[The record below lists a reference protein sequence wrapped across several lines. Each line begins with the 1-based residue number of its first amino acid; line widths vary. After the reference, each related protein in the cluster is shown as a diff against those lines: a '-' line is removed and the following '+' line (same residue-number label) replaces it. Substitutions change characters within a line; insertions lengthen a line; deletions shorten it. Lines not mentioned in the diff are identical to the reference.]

1 MKKQSAK
8 TWYSVFLQ
16 SEATSSV
23 TQGWRQAR
31 FSIMFDS
38 DLLIERHDLVGQYF
52 TDDFGTSLDSEK

>member
-1 MKKQSAK
+1 M
-8 TWYSVFLQ
+8 
-16 SEATSSV
+16 